1 MANRDA
7 SSVFFGFDFQSNAA
21 IVLMLE
27 NIREM
32 SHIRLEGSEDID
44 ITLNDGSHIFAQAKS
59 VVKSSIDFK
68 NVIKN
73 LNKSIQS
80 LSEAYYRIPD
90 KVRELIYITNSPN
103 PFNEKYLNTIFWGA
117 SQRMYSSL
125 PPYLQEIVSKALNN
139 TEHPLD
145 TDKFKIQILPFETD
159 NDRER
164 YKVVIS
170 VIGDF
175 ISSLGNVSIERSQ
188 IHNIWATE
196 LFRSGTRKD
205 QNINLKKK
213 DLIWPIIVL
222 ITNNEIYDEFEIDDS
237 DEEELSLAYKDII
250 NTCSE
255 KYEFVTQVLKAYN
268 NTSEPNHKAKIEK
281 FINTEFI
288 HFSYLFDDYNIT
300 LPEDLK
306 VKLLQIIIRNIVS
319 KRRKIEHIKN
329 TVNL

>member
-1 MANRDA
+1 MASRDA
-7 SSVFFGFDFQSNAA
+7 SSVLFGFDFQSNAA

-32 SHIRLEGSEDID
+32 SHIRLEGYEDID
-44 ITLNDGSHIFAQAKS
+44 ITLNDGSHILAQAKS
-59 VVKSSIDFK
+59 VVKSSSDFT
-68 NVIKN
+68 NVLKN
-73 LNKSIQS
+73 LNKSIVS
-80 LSEAYYRIPD
+80 LSEAYHRIPD
-90 KVRELIYITNSPN
+90 KVRELIYITNTPN
-103 PFNEKYLNTIFWGA
+103 PFNEKYFNPIFMGA

-125 PPYLQEIVSKALNN
+125 PSNLQEIVSKTLKN
-139 TEHPLD
+139 TENPLD

-164 YKVVIS
+164 YKIVIS

-175 ISSLGNVSIERSQ
+175 ISSLGNVLIERYQ

-196 LFRSGTRKD
+196 LFRSGTRKK
-205 QNINLKKK
+205 QSINLKKK

-222 ITNNEIYDEFEIDDS
+222 ITNNEIYDEFDIDDS

-268 NTSEPNHKAKIEK
+268 NSSETNNKDKIEK

-288 HFSYLFDDYNIT
+288 HFNYLFDDCNIT

-319 KRRKIEHIKN
+319 KRRRIEHIKN